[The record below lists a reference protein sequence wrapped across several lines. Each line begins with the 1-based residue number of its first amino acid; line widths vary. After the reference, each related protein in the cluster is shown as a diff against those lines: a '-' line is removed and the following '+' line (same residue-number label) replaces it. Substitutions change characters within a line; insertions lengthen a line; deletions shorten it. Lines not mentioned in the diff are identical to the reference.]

1 MSVTVPSVSTALLSE
16 DIARDRSL
24 SWTGLLWPF
33 FMIVAFFGVPFFLLL
48 RVSFARRDPAFY
60 QGSGWTTDAYAG
72 LIEPVVLHGL
82 TFSIVLALTVA
93 TISILIAFPATYF
106 IAGMRRKTQI
116 AWLIGFLTTLALS
129 EVLITFAWQI
139 ILSKRVGI
147 SNIAVFLGLLDRPVS
162 LTPSFA
168 GVVGCLVYVV
178 IPFNVM
184 TIYPGLSRMD
194 RSYIEAAS
202 TLGAKPYQAF
212 FNILL
217 PLMRR
222 PIATAYLTSVVVTI
236 GAYVAPLVLGGP
248 ANWTIGVII
257 GEVAVSAQNLP
268 QAAAIAVLLMAVTGA
283 LILMIGRIG
292 GKGYTS

>member
-1 MSVTVPSVSTALLSE
+1 MSVTVLSVSTALPG
-16 DIARDRSL
+16 DGIGRSHNR
-24 SWTGLLWPF
+24 SWPGLLWPF
-33 FMIVAFFGVPFFLLL
+33 FMIVAFFGVPFCLLL

-60 QGSGWTTDAYAG
+60 QGSGWTTDAYAT

-82 TFSIVLALTVA
+82 TFSIGLALTVA
-93 TISILIAFPATYF
+93 TISMMIAFPATYF
-106 IAGMRRKTQI
+106 ITRMRRKTQI

-129 EVLITFAWQI
+129 EVLITFSWQI

-162 LTPSFA
+162 LTPGFG

-194 RSYIEAAS
+194 KSYLEAAA
-202 TLGAKPYQAF
+202 TLGAKPYRAF

-222 PIATAYLTSVVVTI
+222 PIATAYLTSVVMTI

-248 ANWTIGVII
+248 GNWTIGVII
-257 GEVAVSAQNLP
+257 SEVAVSAQNLP
-268 QAAAIAVLLMAVTGA
+268 EAGAIAVLLMAVTGA
-283 LILMIGRIG
+283 LILTIGKIG
-292 GKGYTS
+292 GKGYAS